1 MKINLIEYFQET
13 VLKEYSRT
21 AVIDGDRNIT
31 YCDLDKKAR
40 AVAQA
45 ITAECGCQNS
55 PVAIYLPKGM
65 ESVYCDIT
73 VTYSGNAYMNLDI
86 KNPLERIG
94 NILSLIKSRAV
105 ITDNAHAGRIS
116 NTAF

>member
-1 MKINLIEYFQET
+1 MNINMIEYLQNTLLEQND
-13 VLKEYSRT
+13 RT

-45 ITAECGCQNS
+45 ITAECGCLNS
-55 PVAIYLPKGM
+55 PVAIYLPKGI
-65 ESVYCDIT
+65 ESVYCDIA

-86 KNPLERIG
+86 KNPIERIG
-94 NILSLIKSRAV
+94 NILSLIKPRVV
-105 ITDNAHAGRIS
+105 ITDTAHA
-116 NTAF
+116 